1 MYKIPCECG
10 KVNIGETRRYMH
22 ERIKKHDKDIRLSR
36 TQTSAV
42 SEHANKNGHY
52 PLWDEVTFI
61 YRDPHWYSRR
71 VKEAVHIRLHPNNVN
86 KDNMSTDL
94 YHSGPLRDQFLP
106 LTILTNNALDRNP
119 PTMSEVC
126 DAPITNNHSGTNGPT
141 Q

>member
-10 KVNIGETRRYMH
+10 KVNIGETGRYMH
-22 ERIKKHDKDIRLSR
+22 ERIKQYDKDIRLSR

-94 YHSGPLRDQFLP
+94 YHSGSLRDQFLP
-106 LTILTNNALDRNP
+106 LTTLTNNALDRNP